1 MIAYGFI
8 AEIDDFF
15 AQSLKDSKLKGEAQ
29 EETFQV
35 QPDEETLTRMKETPL
50 KFVYMSIKIFYQCF
64 YYYFLPFISLAFFSY
79 QIASNSE

>member
-15 AQSLKDSKLKGEAQ
+15 AQSLKDYKLKGEAQ

-35 QPDEETLTRMKETPL
+35 QPDEETLTKMKETPL
-50 KFVYMSIKIFYQCF
+50 KLESAGAVASTVKLVLGFVVAARTSVN
-64 YYYFLPFISLAFFSY
+64 P
-79 QIASNSE
+79 